1 MATPTQLFKERAH
14 WLKRDL
20 RNGTIT
26 RSELPEYIRGDWDK
40 DEDEYRGSYGVTSYS
55 QFKAGVM
62 AAVGGGE
69 VKAPKRPTTRK
80 AKPSKKSAK
89 AWNAQKP
96 VKKIKAHQIVDAAC
110 RNKHLPAWLKR
121 RYC

>member
-1 MATPTQLFKERAH
+1 MATPAQLFKERAH
-14 WLKRDL
+14 WLRRDL
-20 RNGTIT
+20 RNGTID
-26 RSELPEYIRGDWDK
+26 RSELSEYIRSDWEK
-40 DEDEYRGSYGVTSYS
+40 DDDEYRRSYGVTSYS

-69 VKAPKRPTTRK
+69 VKAPKRSTNRK
-80 AKPSKKSAK
+80 AKTKRPSAK

-96 VKKIKAHQIVDAAC
+96 VKKIRAHQIVDAAC
-110 RNKHLPAWLKR
+110 KNKHLPAFLRR